1 MWAPLRAELG
11 EQRWDV
17 HWLGRPWGQG
27 KPTSES
33 QLPVTSCDVCQG
45 ILCPALDFRDTFPWK
60 EPLFISVISVLTTH
74 TTLTMDSYSPTIGF
88 IELVVFFFPRVI
100 F

>member
-1 MWAPLRAELG
+1 MGTSEGRA
-11 EQRWDV
+11 
-17 HWLGRPWGQG
+17 GRTEVGCLLAWKALGQG
-27 KPTSES
+27 RPTSES